1 MSSLLALKS
10 NEKLTMVAF
19 IISFFSVHFK
29 IFSCIRYHIPRAFLK
44 PKDNLLVIF
53 EEEVVNTDK
62 IAILIVNRDTVCSL
76 ITENHPPNIR
86 SFASKS
92 QKLEPVGENLTPEAF
107 ITCPDQK
114 KITAVEFASFGDPSG
129 FCGGF
134 TMGKCNAPSSKKI
147 VEQVE
152 LSFL

>member
-1 MSSLLALKS
+1 MSSLLDLKS
-10 NEKLTMVAF
+10 NEKLTIVAF
-19 IISFFSVHFK
+19 IISFSVHFK
-29 IFSCIRYHIPRAFLK
+29 IFACIRYHIPRSFLK

-53 EEEVVNTDK
+53 EEEAISPDK
-62 IAILIVNRDTVCSL
+62 IAILTVNRDTICSF

-86 SFASKS
+86 SFASKN
-92 QKLEPVGENLTPEAF
+92 QKLERVGENLTPEAF

-129 FCGGF
+129 FCGSF
-134 TMGKCNAPSSKKI
+134 IMGKCNAPSSKKI

-152 LSFL
+152 LSFLC

>member
-1 MSSLLALKS
+1 MSSQLALKS
-10 NEKLTMVAF
+10 NEKQTVVAF
-19 IISFFSVHFK
+19 IIYFFSVHFK
-29 IFSCIRYHIPRAFLK
+29 IVSCIRYHIPRSFLK

-53 EEEVVNTDK
+53 EEEAVSPDK
-62 IAILIVNRDTVCSL
+62 IAILTVNRDTICSL
-76 ITENHPPNIR
+76 ITENHPPNIK
-86 SFASKS
+86 SFASKN
-92 QKLEPVGENLTPEAF
+92 QKLEMGENLTPEAF

-129 FCGGF
+129 FCGNF

-152 LSFL
+152 LSFLC